1 LAWASRSSRAASG
14 WATHAPWKP
23 SRIRH
28 DPWAGAAEPLATLA
42 LTWRFR
48 ADPRPRSTPIATL
61 SAVTERTSE
70 PPKLRVGER
79 LRELAGY
86 REILWNLTRKELK
99 VKYTAS
105 VLGAVWSLLNP
116 VVFLIV
122 FSFVAAVLGGAVQ
135 PYPPFLLAGLLAWN
149 LFNVSALNGAQS
161 VIANAN
167 LVKKVYFPREILP
180 LATVGVALVDFVLQ
194 SVVFFL
200 YLIVFQGGFQAS
212 TVWLYPLAFLDL
224 LLFSV
229 AITMLVSSLN
239 VRYRDVQHLIG
250 LALLVWFWMT
260 PIVYPIGRVY
270 DYLLRSTNSFAGIA
284 WHLYLANPMTW
295 IVNGFQKALFHPA
308 DPADDPLAPF
318 TAAQLGLALSIGALI
333 LLVFVYLA
341 WRLYFSMSGDFAEE
355 L

>member
-1 LAWASRSSRAASG
+1 MG
-14 WATHAPWKP
+14 WGTRGPSKA

-28 DPWAGAAEPLATLA
+28 EADAGPRRPLATLP
-42 LTWRFR
+42 LTWRF
-48 ADPRPRSTPIATL
+48 ARSTPTTEEHPIATL
-61 SAVTERTSE
+61 STVTERTSE
-70 PPKLRVGER
+70 PPRLRVRVR

-86 REILWNLTRKELK
+86 REILWNLVRKELK

-122 FSFVAAVLGGAVQ
+122 FTFVSKVLGGAVD

-149 LFNVSALNGAQS
+149 LFSVSVLQGAQS

-194 SVVFFL
+194 SAVFLLF
-200 YLIVFQGGFQAS
+200 LIVFGYGFQLD
-212 TVWLYPLAFLDL
+212 TVWLYPFAFVDL

-229 AITMLVSSLN
+229 ALTMFVSSLN

-270 DYLLRSTNSFAGIA
+270 ETLSTSTSAYASIA
-284 WHLYLANPMTW
+284 WHVYLANPMTW
-295 IVNGFQKALFHPA
+295 IVNGFQKALFHPS
-308 DPADDPLAPF
+308 DPMQNPLAPF
-318 TAAQLGLALSIGALI
+318 TAAQLGIALTIGIALG
-333 LLVFVYLA
+333 LVLVYLA